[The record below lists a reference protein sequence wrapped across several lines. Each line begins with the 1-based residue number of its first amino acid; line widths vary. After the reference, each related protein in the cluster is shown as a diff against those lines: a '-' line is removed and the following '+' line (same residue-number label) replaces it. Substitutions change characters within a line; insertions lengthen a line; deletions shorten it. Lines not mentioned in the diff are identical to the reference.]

1 MFRGMYS
8 IPPNPSDSLHHN
20 DDVVDSKCVPKMD
33 TLCLGNDHFHAEE
46 VIHQQFLLRHCA
58 ASFFIPCYGVEYFSV
73 AAYTHEQP
81 VLIEAT
87 ANQVNQY
94 GGYTGMRPADY
105 YRWVRTRAEEL
116 GADPDLVILA
126 GDHLGPLTFA
136 DLPEEQAMQ
145 KAKELVYEY
154 ARAGFTKI
162 HLDTSMKVADDPAGP
177 LATGTVARRGKELYD
192 VAMKA
197 YRELLKEVPDAP
209 RPVFVIGSEVPIP
222 GGAQEAEDTL
232 AVTKPEDFAD
242 TVETYLTFFGDAME
256 DVIAVVVQPGVEFGD
271 DQIFLYDH
279 DKAAALTAKLK
290 DYPGLVFEGHSTDYQ
305 SRECLRQM
313 VEDGVGILKVGPA
326 LTYAMREAI
335 FALSMIEK
343 ELLPED
349 AVRNKLELNMNGTV
363 KQTIKNCVTALEED
377 PASVAA
383 GCTDSGRSLHA
394 EGQDGPGA
402 ASERTGAVGR
412 RGACAGRAAAALC
425 GDRRDSGVQPA
436 PGHQSHAG

>member
-1 MFRGMYS
+1 MTTR
-8 IPPNPSDSLHHN
+8 PNPMRTMMNRRRAGEKTGMPSYCTANKL
-20 DDVVDSKCVPKMD
+20 VLETILKRC
-33 TLCLGNDHFHAEE
+33 AE
-46 VIHQQFLLRHCA
+46 
-58 ASFFIPCYGVEYFSV
+58 
-73 AAYTHEQP
+73 TKQP

-343 ELLPED
+343 ELLPEEKQAHVMESLDQVMLESPANWIKHYHGTEKECCLARKYSFSDRARYYIGDSRMQDAIAKLFANLRRCEIPMNMLHQYMPLQFD
-349 AVRNKLELNMNGTV
+349 AVRKGTLSRDPQELV
-363 KQTIKNCVTALEED
+363 ED
-377 PASVAA
+377 AVRQVLCDYEYAA
-383 GCTDSGRSLHA
+383 GILR
-394 EGQDGPGA
+394 
-402 ASERTGAVGR
+402 
-412 RGACAGRAAAALC
+412 
-425 GDRRDSGVQPA
+425 
-436 PGHQSHAG
+436 

>member
-1 MFRGMYS
+1 MTTR
-8 IPPNPSDSLHHN
+8 PNPMRTMMNRRRAGEKTGMPSYCTANKL
-20 DDVVDSKCVPKMD
+20 VLETILKRC
-33 TLCLGNDHFHAEE
+33 AE
-46 VIHQQFLLRHCA
+46 
-58 ASFFIPCYGVEYFSV
+58 
-73 AAYTHEQP
+73 TKQP

-279 DKAAALTAKLK
+279 DKAAALTAKLQ
-290 DYPGLVFEGHSTDYQ
+290 DYPELVFEGHSTDYQ

-343 ELLPED
+343 ELLPEEKQAHVMETLDQVMLESPANWIKHYHGTEKECCLARKYSFSDRARYYIGDSRVQDTITKLFANLRSCEIPMNMLHQYMPLQFD
-349 AVRNKLELNMNGTV
+349 AVRKGALSRDPQEL
-363 KQTIKNCVTALEED
+363 AED
-377 PASVAA
+377 AVIRVLRDYEYAA
-383 GCTDSGRSLHA
+383 GFPSDN
-394 EGQDGPGA
+394 D
-402 ASERTGAVGR
+402 
-412 RGACAGRAAAALC
+412 
-425 GDRRDSGVQPA
+425 
-436 PGHQSHAG
+436 

>member
-1 MFRGMYS
+1 MTTR
-8 IPPNPSDSLHHN
+8 PNPMRTMMNRRRAGEKTGMPSYCTANKL
-20 DDVVDSKCVPKMD
+20 VLETILKRC
-33 TLCLGNDHFHAEE
+33 AE
-46 VIHQQFLLRHCA
+46 
-58 ASFFIPCYGVEYFSV
+58 
-73 AAYTHEQP
+73 TKQP

-136 DLPEEQAMQ
+136 NLPEEQAMQ

-343 ELLPED
+343 ELLPEEKQAHVMESLDQVMLESPANWIKHYHGTEKECCLARKYSFSDRARYYIGDSRVQDTITKLFANLRSCKIPMNMLHQYMPLQFD
-349 AVRNKLELNMNGTV
+349 AVRKGALSRDPQELV
-363 KQTIKNCVTALEED
+363 SDAVRQVLCDYEY
-377 PASVAA
+377 AA
-383 GCTDSGRSLHA
+383 GILRL
-394 EGQDGPGA
+394 
-402 ASERTGAVGR
+402 
-412 RGACAGRAAAALC
+412 
-425 GDRRDSGVQPA
+425 
-436 PGHQSHAG
+436 